1 MKDRTGSSN
10 QAIKASIIA
19 NHPTIKFAQHL
30 LRSALKR
37 GVETGKLV
45 QVKSSY
51 KLVPKVIKAKPVKK
65 VPAVKGTEKPKLA
78 VKAAKKAA
86 VAKVTAPKKVT
97 ILAFHDTRFPD

>member
-51 KLVPKVIKAKPVKK
+51 KLVPKAKKAAPVKKAPAVKKTEEPKVAAKPVKK
-65 VPAVKGTEKPKLA
+65 
-78 VKAAKKAA
+78 AAA
-86 VAKVTAPKKVT
+86 AKVTAPKKVT
-97 ILAFHDTRFPD
+97 NTTSLKSTQL